1 MQPRVK
7 THWKSTEVCTDVC
20 SHSDKEDVKGSK
32 QKMCL
37 QVENVTEEVEYE
49 TVWSRGQGECVQSR
63 RDGSSLSVPGLSTR
77 M

>member
-7 THWKSTEVCTDVC
+7 MHGKSTEVRTDVC
-20 SHSDKEDVKGSK
+20 SHSDKEDVKGNK

-49 TVWSRGQGECVQSR
+49 TIRKQR
-63 RDGSSLSVPGLSTR
+63 TR
-77 M
+77 

>member
-1 MQPRVK
+1 MKCKHAATCENALEEHRSV
-7 THWKSTEVCTDVC
+7 HRHVC

-49 TVWSRGQGECVQSR
+49 TVWKQR
-63 RDGSSLSVPGLSTR
+63 TR
-77 M
+77 